1 MQPLALRNPEVYGT
15 AAALA
20 LGAGAL
26 LYFLFRKQP
35 SEDELERRRREAL
48 VLSGRIIDGTV
59 LDIADLTE
67 EESGREGGMQLVMYQ
82 YEVAGVTYECSQ
94 DVSTLGDYLDIHD
107 MRLGG
112 PCSVRYKPNQPTN
125 SILIAETWSGLREL
139 ASGVPIRRNAPAQ
152 TTQTQTAPANTNPTS
167 A

>member
-1 MQPLALRNPEVYGT
+1 
-15 AAALA
+15 
-20 LGAGAL
+20 
-26 LYFLFRKQP
+26 
-35 SEDELERRRREAL
+35 
-48 VLSGRIIDGTV
+48 
-59 LDIADLTE
+59 
-67 EESGREGGMQLVMYQ
+67 MQLVMYQ

-94 DVSTLGDYLDIHD
+94 DVSTLGDYLDIHN

-139 ASGVPIRRNAPAQ
+139 ASGVPIRRSAPAQ
-152 TTQTQTAPANTNPTS
+152 PAPSNTTPTS